1 MVLGTIA
8 EDQPQCVTCRPA
20 SVPLRSTLSLRRAR
34 PVGIGYNC
42 IVSLNIKSAQ
52 SRLRGNTQALYV
64 LTKYNGSRFE
74 FIFTNL
80 VRNR

>member
-1 MVLGTIA
+1 M
-8 EDQPQCVTCRPA
+8 P
-20 SVPLRSTLSLRRAR
+20 ST
-34 PVGIGYNC
+34 GIGYNC

-80 VRNR
+80 VRNRCARRRHHHSQHPSTPDFRDLSLSTFDTNWS

>member
-1 MVLGTIA
+1 MLLQSALTSGCA
-8 EDQPQCVTCRPA
+8 
-20 SVPLRSTLSLRRAR
+20 RAA
-34 PVGIGYNC
+34 GIGYNC
-42 IVSLNIKSAQ
+42 IVSLNIKAAQ
-52 SRLRGNTQALYV
+52 SRLRGNTQALFV

>member
-1 MVLGTIA
+1 MRT
-8 EDQPQCVTCRPA
+8 T
-20 SVPLRSTLSLRRAR
+20 
-34 PVGIGYNC
+34 GIGYNC

-52 SRLRGNTQALYV
+52 SRLRGNTQALFV

>member
-1 MVLGTIA
+1 MRDLPLPG
-8 EDQPQCVTCRPA
+8 P
-20 SVPLRSTLSLRRAR
+20 SVPPRSTLRPRRAR
-34 PVGIGYNC
+34 PAGIGYNC